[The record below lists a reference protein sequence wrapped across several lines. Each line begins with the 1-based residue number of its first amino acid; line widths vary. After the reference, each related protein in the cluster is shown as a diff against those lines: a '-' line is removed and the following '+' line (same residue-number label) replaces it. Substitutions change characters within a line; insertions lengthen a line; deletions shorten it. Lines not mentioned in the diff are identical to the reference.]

1 MISPIKARSD
11 VQWDR
16 AIEELELP
24 NEKVSSSQQG
34 FELNAKRGHD
44 FKFRGKQIIR
54 EKKSK
59 KVIKSSCIT
68 VKEFLSN
75 CNATSNWCNCVL
87 TSNNERVSQIFR
99 PIVLFSVESH

>member
-1 MISPIKARSD
+1 MVSPIKARSD

-44 FKFRGKQIIR
+44 FKFRGKQIR

-59 KVIKSSCIT
+59 NVIKSSWIAGI
-68 VKEFLSN
+68 N
-75 CNATSNWCNCVL
+75 CKRIS
-87 TSNNERVSQIFR
+87 F
-99 PIVLFSVESH
+99 